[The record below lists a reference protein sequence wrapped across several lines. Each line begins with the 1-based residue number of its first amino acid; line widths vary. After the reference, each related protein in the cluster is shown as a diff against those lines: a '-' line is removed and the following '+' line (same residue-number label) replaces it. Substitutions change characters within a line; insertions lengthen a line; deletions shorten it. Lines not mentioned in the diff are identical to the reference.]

1 MMIAILFR
9 RIVLPLVTRE
19 VISIL
24 HPGFNAS
31 ETVDLSTYGF
41 LYGTFPSA
49 PTVFV
54 FASQYLIDVDLVSD
68 NSAISTVNTINAMI
82 LER

>member
-1 MMIAILFR
+1 M
-9 RIVLPLVTRE
+9 LPLVTRE
-19 VISIL
+19 IVSLIQ
-24 HPGFNAS
+24 PGYNES

-54 FASQYLIDVDLVSD
+54 FATQYSLDVDLVCYCMFSY
-68 NSAISTVNTINAMI
+68 
-82 LER
+82 LLHQH

>member
-1 MMIAILFR
+1 MDF

-19 VISIL
+19 VVSVI
-24 HPGFNAS
+24 HAGYNAS

-54 FASQYLIDVDLVSD
+54 FATQYAIDIDLVS
-68 NSAISTVNTINAMI
+68 
-82 LER
+82 L